1 MNTKLRCVAGPSLIY
16 IQHQLYFPNKN
27 VLVPGIWYDVF
38 GAFCKIWSPNEQYYS
53 STLEI
58 QAGP

>member
-38 GAFCKIWSPNEQYYS
+38 GAFCKIEVQMNSIIA
-53 STLEI
+53 LL
-58 QAGP
+58 